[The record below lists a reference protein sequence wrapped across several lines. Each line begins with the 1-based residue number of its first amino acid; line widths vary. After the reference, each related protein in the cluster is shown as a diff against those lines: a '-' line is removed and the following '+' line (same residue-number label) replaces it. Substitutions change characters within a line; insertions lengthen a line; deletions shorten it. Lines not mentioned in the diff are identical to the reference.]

1 MDWLQPLL
9 PELARHI
16 STAVVLQAA
25 VPKCGDS
32 HCSPVIHCSGDLTPQ
47 QITISGYSGY
57 TLILTFIFG
66 VIVGGSSIASWLL
79 RSTRKPSAATI
90 ALKRLA

>member
-1 MDWLQPLL
+1 MEWLQPLL

-32 HCSPVIHCSGDLTPQ
+32 HCSPIIHCSGELSPQ
-47 QITISGYSGY
+47 PLTISGYSGF
-57 TLILTFIFG
+57 TLILTFVFG
-66 VIVGGSSIASWLL
+66 VIVGGASIASCLL
-79 RSTRKPSAATI
+79 SPTRKPSAATI